1 MTQAERDRLVALQQA
16 KQKWIPRQQA
26 AAELG
31 ITERHVRRRRREWKR
46 RGAKAVVHALR
57 GVPSNRRIGAE
68 TEQAAIGIL
77 SRPV

>member
-16 KQKWIPRQQA
+16 QQKWIPRQQA